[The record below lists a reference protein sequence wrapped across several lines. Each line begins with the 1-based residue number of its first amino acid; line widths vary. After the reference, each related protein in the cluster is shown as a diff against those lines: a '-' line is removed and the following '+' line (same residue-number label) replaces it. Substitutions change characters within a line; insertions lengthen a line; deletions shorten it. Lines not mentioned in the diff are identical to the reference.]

1 MNNKD
6 HEELHWNDSNLW
18 HHQEHIDEIILICC
32 GLGYFE
38 VKHDKNAWK
47 KKLFISFLIKY
58 IKLEYQDLYMF

>member
-47 KKLFISFLIKY
+47 KNYLLVFLIK
-58 IKLEYQDLYMF
+58 